1 MEELKF
7 SEEKK
12 KQYFPLK
19 RETDRTKLEKEM
31 KKPLKAL
38 FEVDL
43 KTHYPKLYNYILQV
57 NSRRNFKYREWR
69 QPTCLLIPLVTCG
82 FWP

>member
-7 SEEKK
+7 SQERK

-19 RETDRTKLEKEM
+19 REKDRTELEKEV
-31 KKPLKAL
+31 KKAL
-38 FEVDL
+38 KSTFEVDL

-57 NSRRNFKYREWR
+57 NSRKNFKFREK
-69 QPTCLLIPLVTCG
+69 
-82 FWP
+82 